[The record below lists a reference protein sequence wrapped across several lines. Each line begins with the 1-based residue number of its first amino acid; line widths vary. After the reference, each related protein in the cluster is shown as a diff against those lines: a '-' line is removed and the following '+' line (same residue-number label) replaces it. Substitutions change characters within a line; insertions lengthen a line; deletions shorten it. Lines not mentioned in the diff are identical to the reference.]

1 MPSAEGPLPGFGNAA
16 QLGIAMKFFMM
27 AGVLLFA
34 GVGSVS
40 AQGYVGG
47 SSVGAGAGLNGAGT
61 LNGSGTMNG
70 GSSTTG
76 RVSDPRHTDNIQAT
90 NPGEFV
96 PSTFENYPAALSM
109 GEEARRARPLTVV
122 EAARFAQQAKAAA
135 AAKSALVLEKDSEG
149 KLIVVETKPVQPK

>member
-1 MPSAEGPLPGFGNAA
+1 
-16 QLGIAMKFFMM
+16 MKLFMV
-27 AGVLLFA
+27 AGALLFV
-34 GVGSVS
+34 GVGSVR

-47 SSVGAGAGLNGAGT
+47 SSVGAGSGLNGAGT
-61 LNGSGTMNG
+61 LNGSGSMNG

-76 RVSDPRHTDNIQAT
+76 RVSEPRHTDNVQAT

-122 EAARFAQQAKAAA
+122 EAARFAQQGKTAAA
-135 AAKSALVLEKDSEG
+135 TKPTLVLEKNSEG
-149 KLIVVETKPVQPK
+149 KLIVVETKPVQAN

>member
-1 MPSAEGPLPGFGNAA
+1 
-16 QLGIAMKFFMM
+16 MKLFMM
-27 AGVLLFA
+27 AGALLFV

-47 SSVGAGAGLNGAGT
+47 SSVGAGSGLNGVGT
-61 LNGSGTMNG
+61 LNGSGTVNSV
-70 GSSTTG
+70 GSTSG
-76 RVSDPRHTDNIQAT
+76 RVSEPRHTDNVQAR

-122 EAARFAQQAKAAA
+122 EAARLAQQTKAAA
-135 AAKSALVLEKDSEG
+135 AIRPAIVLEKDAEG
-149 KLIVVETKPVQPK
+149 KLMVLGTTPVQAKQ